1 MKLPRGIPSR
11 VREGVDDGLDWLRY
25 RIDSFPSRPI
35 LGHASTAAY
44 QPLPELG
51 KRVAGRAEGSESR
64 LAAIVEALDRY
75 GISSGTAL
83 DLGANN
89 AYFSIALARK
99 GFSSVAVESS
109 PPSYRTAI
117 YAIRRAKLVDKVA
130 VTVSLMTPQNIAA
143 LPATDVVLFLSLW
156 HHFVREHG
164 MDTALAMLEE
174 IWAKTNRV
182 LFFEMGEEETPAFFN
197 LPPLEPDARTW
208 ITKLLEEH
216 CAGGVV
222 EHLGEN
228 QAFAPDQSPVM
239 RSLFA
244 VRRA

>member
-11 VREGVDDGLDWLRY
+11 VRGGLDDGLDWLRY
-25 RIDSFPSRPI
+25 RIDSFPARPI

-44 QPLPELG
+44 QPLPDLG

-64 LAAIVEALDRY
+64 LAALVEALDRY
-75 GISSGTAL
+75 GIEGGTAL

-89 AYFSIALARK
+89 AYFSIGLARK
-99 GFSSVAVESS
+99 GFASVAVESS

-130 VTVSLMTPQNIAA
+130 VTVIVMTPQNIAA

-164 MDTALAMLEE
+164 METAVEMLEE
-174 IWAKTNRV
+174 IWAKTQRV

-197 LPPLEPDARTW
+197 LPPFEPDARTW
-208 ITKLLEEH
+208 ITQLLEKH
-216 CAGGVV
+216 CTGGVV
-222 EHLGEN
+222 EHLGEH
-228 QAFAPDQSPVM
+228 QAFAPDQTSVT
-239 RSLFA
+239 RSLFS
-244 VRRA
+244 VRRT